1 MTKSHSAIIKPV
13 EENEDSTAQDK
24 VTFVGYLFPS
34 RIVIGS

>member
-13 EENEDSTAQDK
+13 EDSEDSTVQDK
-24 VTFVGYLFPS
+24 VTFVGYLYPS